1 MLVLVA
7 MEVVPIT
14 AGEEFERV
22 RYGTC
27 IGGWLTKVSLILLK
41 ADGVNLL

>member
-1 MLVLVA
+1 MNPITIRTPKITKKGKKLMLVLVA
-7 MEVVPIT
+7 IEVVPIT

-27 IGGWLTKVSLILLK
+27 IGG
-41 ADGVNLL
+41 